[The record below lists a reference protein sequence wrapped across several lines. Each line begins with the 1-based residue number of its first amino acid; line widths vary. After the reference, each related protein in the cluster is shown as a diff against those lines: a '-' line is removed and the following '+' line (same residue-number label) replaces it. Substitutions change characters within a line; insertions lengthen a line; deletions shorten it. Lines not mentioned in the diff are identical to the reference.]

1 MAILS
6 RRPRFAPPLWPDD
19 DPRRLELERRLEPD
33 HLARDLDRIVDRL
46 DLSALHGGYGGVGSA
61 AYRPDLLLKAV
72 LYEVRRGRHS
82 PAQWRRDARES
93 EPVRWLLRGGE
104 PSRSCWYAFRDRVA
118 PHLGEWVGQVLAMA
132 VGRGLTPA
140 ERGALDGTA
149 VAADASRRRL
159 VDEATLQRRIEEL
172 DRAEAADGGGAATAA
187 RPGWMAPTPAGRR
200 RRRGR
205 LRRARQRMEA
215 LQQRNAG
222 KRASKRKGR
231 ERVVVSPSDPEAAVG
246 RDKEG
251 VYRPLYNVQVLDD
264 LDSPFVLAYDV
275 FAQPNDAG
283 LLRPMLGRAAEL
295 LGRSVRELLADS
307 AYAGGSDLAAAETA
321 GVVLYAPPPA
331 AAGGIPK
338 QIPKGEFQWLA
349 AEGTYA
355 CPRGRRL
362 EYAGSSRQRRSGTEA
377 VVLHTYRCPPE
388 YCRACPLR
396 QACTP
401 NPERGRTISRGE
413 HEGLIE
419 ALRAR
424 METPEAKELY
434 RLRRQT
440 VELVNADWKGHR
452 RLRRF
457 SGRGLA
463 RARCQVGLLVLAH
476 NLLTLLAE
484 EAKPRPEPTV
494 AATPTGHAA

>member
-1 MAILS
+1 MPILS
-6 RRPRFAPPLWPDD
+6 RRRRFAAPVWQDD
-19 DPRRLELERRLEPD
+19 DPRRLELERRLEAD
-33 HLARDLDRIVDRL
+33 HLARDLDRAVDRL
-46 DLSALHGGYGGVGSA
+46 ELSALHDGYGGVGSA
-61 AYRPDLLLKAV
+61 AYRPALLLKAV

-93 EPVRWLLRGGE
+93 EPLRWLLRGCE
-104 PSRSCWYAFRDRVA
+104 PSRSCWYAFGDRVA
-118 PHLGEWVGQVLAMA
+118 PHLDAWVRQVLAEA

-159 VDEATLQRRIEEL
+159 VDEATLQRRAEEL
-172 DRAEAADGGGAATAA
+172 DRAEAADGAAAA
-187 RPGWMAPTPAGRR
+187 PPRPGWMAPTPAGRR
-200 RRRGR
+200 RQRGR
-205 LRRARQRMEA
+205 LRRARERMEA
-215 LQQRNAG
+215 LQRRNAG
-222 KRASKRKGR
+222 KRASKRKAR

-295 LGRSVRELLADS
+295 LGRPLRKLLADS

-321 GVVLYAPPPA
+321 GVVLYAPAPA
-331 AAGGIPK
+331 AEGGNPQ
-338 QIPKGEFQWLA
+338 QIPKGEFKWLA
-349 AEGTYA
+349 AEATYA
-355 CPRGRRL
+355 CPQGRRL

-377 VVLHTYRCPPE
+377 VTLHTYRCPPQ

-424 METPEAKELY
+424 MATAEAKELY

-476 NLLTLLAE
+476 DLLTLLAE
-484 EAKPRPEPTV
+484 EAKPRPEPTA
-494 AATPTGHAA
+494 AATPAAQAA